1 MATLKHAITLKHQS
15 NLGEDVEDVTF
26 EPGTEVEVLQEW
38 ERHWL
43 VKDDEGRLFNVPKD
57 AIET

>member
-38 ERHWL
+38 
-43 VKDDEGRLFNVPKD
+43 
-57 AIET
+57 